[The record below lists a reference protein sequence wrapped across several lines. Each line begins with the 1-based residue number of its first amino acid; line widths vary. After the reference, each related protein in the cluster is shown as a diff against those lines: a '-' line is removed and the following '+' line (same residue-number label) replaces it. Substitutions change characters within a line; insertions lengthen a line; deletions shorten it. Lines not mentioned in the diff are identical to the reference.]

1 MKSEELG
8 CGSEVKHLPS
18 MHKVQDSVPSSEK
31 KKEKRKIEDNNTHI
45 FGTTSVLLHCWLAGL
60 V

>member
-1 MKSEELG
+1 MCPLNTL
-8 CGSEVKHLPS
+8 CAEV
-18 MHKVQDSVPSSEK
+18 DTEIVPTIEK